1 MGTSFTFLPIAREMV
16 VRSIADARS
25 EGKCDGN
32 DCRGFG
38 KKGYGQF
45 LGTAMAAAWFE
56 VLIAFLPS
64 KLRKKMFPTVVTGG
78 ASCGKSPKTAC
89 WTRRRSTTRGPS
101 RTARSPTRP
110 ERHVPRSAAHTSDE
124 S

>member
-1 MGTSFTFLPIAREMV
+1 MLNRSQRRTELRGAARNRRQLETKVGLLPIAREMV

-56 VLIAFLPS
+56 VLMLLPEDRVIDEEKEHYPRAF
-64 KLRKKMFPTVVTGG
+64 
-78 ASCGKSPKTAC
+78 
-89 WTRRRSTTRGPS
+89 
-101 RTARSPTRP
+101 
-110 ERHVPRSAAHTSDE
+110 SDGE
-124 S
+124 ISYET